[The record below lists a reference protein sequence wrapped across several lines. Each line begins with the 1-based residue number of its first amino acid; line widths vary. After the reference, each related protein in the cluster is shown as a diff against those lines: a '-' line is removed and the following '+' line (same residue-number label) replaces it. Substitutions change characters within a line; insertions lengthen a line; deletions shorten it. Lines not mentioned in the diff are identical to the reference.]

1 MNLTLGLAGLHLAVS
16 APRDLPVSLEL
27 AKFAVSGPPDIAVEL
42 SWDWNAM
49 PLPQGEPDGGDDLQ
63 VFYLRPGCLCCVTKG
78 GWKGPLAACWYW
90 PGRRRLLCLV
100 NAQTF
105 PGFPQSMDSAFSLL
119 PMRAVLMDQG
129 VVFLHAARISA
140 GGRGILFCGPSG
152 MGKTTQATL
161 WQQYRQTRILSSDRM
176 LARRQGEEWTAY
188 GYPLDGSAP
197 VASTETCPLGAIV
210 LLAQAP
216 DNQVTPLSPGL
227 ALPRLMPQLV
237 METWN
242 PDRRAAGAQLL
253 LDLLADIPAY
263 RLACTP
269 DRRAVDCLAN
279 RLISDGV
286 LEP

>member
-1 MNLTLGLAGLHLAVS
+1 MDFTLGLAGLHLAVS
-16 APRDLPVSLEL
+16 APRDLPVSREL
-27 AKFAVSGPPDIAVEL
+27 AKFAGSGPADISAEL
-42 SWDWNAM
+42 SWAWDAAA
-49 PLPQGEPDGGDDLQ
+49 LPRGEPDGGDDLQ
-63 VFYLRPGCLCCVTKG
+63 DFYLRPGCLCCVTKG
-78 GWKGPLAACWYW
+78 GWKGPLAACWYR
-90 PGRRRLLCLV
+90 PEQRRLLCLV
-100 NAQTF
+100 NAPAF
-105 PGFPQSMDSAFSLL
+105 PGFPRSLDAALSLL
-119 PMRAVLMDQG
+119 PMRAVLMDRG

-161 WQQYRQTRILSSDRM
+161 WQAEAGAELLSNDRTLVRPM
-176 LARRQGEEWTAY
+176 AGKWMAF

-197 VASTETCPLGAIV
+197 VASTETCPLGAVV

>member
-27 AKFAVSGPPDIAVEL
+27 AKFAVSGPPDITVEL

-49 PLPQGEPDGGDDLQ
+49 PQPQGEPDGGDDLQ

-161 WQQYRQTRILSSDRM
+161 WQQYPPGPDPLQRPDAGPPPRGRMDR
-176 LARRQGEEWTAY
+176 LRLPPGRLRPGGQHGNLPS
-188 GYPLDGSAP
+188 GGHCSA
-197 VASTETCPLGAIV
+197 G
-210 LLAQAP
+210 
-216 DNQVTPLSPGL
+216 PG
-227 ALPRLMPQLV
+227 P
-237 METWN
+237 
-242 PDRRAAGAQLL
+242 G
-253 LDLLADIPAY
+253 
-263 RLACTP
+263 
-269 DRRAVDCLAN
+269 
-279 RLISDGV
+279 
-286 LEP
+286 